1 MPLTVTAL
9 ITLATAWLQQ
19 RRDTADTLRDQSGW
33 LLLIASSGALIWVAY
48 TAPLLAAL
56 APARATWAVNLT
68 TAILTIAGYLRW
80 RQAAQSTLAYLLL
93 LFLALLLDQYPMTL
107 TDPGS
112 WFTAIA
118 AAAVLHLILLAR
130 YEASSDPVIQRHR
143 AAAHFAGVNLFILA
157 GLRLGHLFGV
167 TNLAPDSIWQLP
179 LLLATPLAILW
190 LTTLP
195 AVQEKTRR
203 YPAAY
208 HHPANLACG
217 LTLLILAYYNL
228 THDGNAAPFPYLPVL
243 NPLELASLVALYI
256 LWRWWQTCIP
266 LGEATQSAAVLS
278 GWEKQKNL
286 LLGFTLWLIISLDIL
301 RIWHHYLGVPWEAR
315 ALLASFGVQATLSL
329 VWSICAIALML
340 RGHNQRRRSLWLAG
354 ATLIGI
360 VVVKLFL
367 VELADTGGIARIVSF
382 IGVGILLLIV
392 SYIAPAPGK
401 DAEKDT

>member
-1 MPLTVTAL
+1 
-9 ITLATAWLQQ
+9 
-19 RRDTADTLRDQSGW
+19 
-33 LLLIASSGALIWVAY
+33 
-48 TAPLLAAL
+48 
-56 APARATWAVNLT
+56 
-68 TAILTIAGYLRW
+68 
-80 RQAAQSTLAYLLL
+80 
-93 LFLALLLDQYPMTL
+93 MTL

-112 WFTAIA
+112 WFIAIA

-130 YEASSDPVIQRHR
+130 YEASGDPVIQRHR
-143 AAAHFAGVNLFILA
+143 AAAHFGGVNLFILA

-228 THDGNAAPFPYLPVL
+228 SHDSNAAPFPYLPVL

-266 LGEATQSAAVLS
+266 LGEAAHSAAVVS